1 MKTRELFRF
10 FLKEINFNIW
20 FKVLIKFMLHL
31 LIVFSEILFL
41 STFFLILNQK
51 VDSKIF
57 SFFHNNLEIYLYKI
71 FGNLPLNFFLINST
85 VCSSSSILGIFPVP
99 IDQTGS

>member
-1 MKTRELFRF
+1 MKTTELFRF
-10 FLKEINFNIW
+10 FLKEINLNIW
-20 FKVLIKFMLHL
+20 FKVIIKFILHL

-57 SFFHNNLEIYLYKI
+57 NFFHNNLEIYLYKI
-71 FGNLPLNFFLINST
+71 FGNLNY
-85 VCSSSSILGIFPVP
+85 V
-99 IDQTGS
+99 